1 MSTPTIQPLG
11 SLLRILIL
19 TVVFGGVVGLF
30 VWRGLLDREQELLAE
45 ISRIEK
51 EMAEEVAARDEMIDR
66 LGKTRRLARVEIL
79 EQASSDAGGA
89 ESTTLRFVEI
99 DENGSELGRQTFEIP
114 GDVLF
119 VDAWTVRFDTEHVAH
134 GDPFAGQS
142 LVLFRRIYSDQ
153 LQPRNG
159 FPIDTPGGVPDGYA
173 ITEEA
178 RFERALWRRF
188 WRIASDAELA
198 RSMGV
203 RVAQGEAVYKPVS
216 PGQAFDLVAEA
227 AGGLTLVPL
236 NPEESQERMA
246 AVSSEP

>member
-11 SLLRILIL
+11 SLFRILIL

-159 FPIDTPGGVPDGYA
+159 FPIDTPGGIPDGYA

-188 WRIASDAELA
+188 WRIASDAE
-198 RSMGV
+198 
-203 RVAQGEAVYKPVS
+203 
-216 PGQAFDLVAEA
+216 
-227 AGGLTLVPL
+227 
-236 NPEESQERMA
+236 
-246 AVSSEP
+246 